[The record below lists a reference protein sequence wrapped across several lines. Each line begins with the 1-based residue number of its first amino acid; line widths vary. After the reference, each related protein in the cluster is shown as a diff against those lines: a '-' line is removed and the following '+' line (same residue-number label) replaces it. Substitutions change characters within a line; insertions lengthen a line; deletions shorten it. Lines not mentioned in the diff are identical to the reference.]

1 MRRVLFL
8 GGVVMGLAAC
18 EGVFG
23 PSTPGTPDTPTGPTD
38 PNHMVAT
45 ECTTPAVFEALSA
58 SCASC
63 HGAGTNRP
71 YFSSVQSFEALLV
84 AKPQWIVPGKP
95 DEGQFLPILAGTATG
110 AFAQMPPGEPSVAF
124 AAQATEGKTNIT
136 METLRCW
143 ISGLN
148 GTISMTPAGPLPVA
162 RRLSAEQMMV
172 ALEQQLGVS
181 GSSIFYYGVSLPD
194 AIPNTDVYRER
205 DENFAALGGS
215 HWLELRRRN
224 DTVNPVF
231 IQTFVNVTQS
241 WCRAAVGLP
250 AASNLVLT
258 RAALTDTSA
267 AAPQKIKDNIKYLG
281 RRLLSAQLSDA
292 DVNAYFDLFTSLEP
306 DRTAGWTAVCAAMV
320 RDPLWL
326 TF

>member
-1 MRRVLFL
+1 MRTLLFSSVLVL
-8 GGVVMGLAAC
+8 GC

-23 PSTPGTPDTPTGPTD
+23 PSKPGDPNDPND
-38 PNHMVAT
+38 PNHPVAT

-71 YFSSVQSFEALLV
+71 YFSSVQSFEALIV

-95 DEGQFLPILAGTATG
+95 GEGQFLPILEGTATG
-110 AFAQMPPGEPSVAF
+110 AFAQMPPGEPSAAF
-124 AAQATEGKTNIT
+124 AAQAAAGKTNVS

-143 ISGLN
+143 ISGLK
-148 GTISMTPAGPLPVA
+148 GTVSMTPAGPLPVA
-162 RRLSAEQMMV
+162 RRLSAEQLMV

-181 GSSIFYYGVSLPD
+181 GSNVFYYGLSLPD

-205 DENFAALGGS
+205 DDNYAALGGP

-224 DTVNPVF
+224 DSVNPVF
-231 IQTFVNVTQS
+231 IQTFVNVSQS
-241 WCRAAVGLP
+241 YCRAAVGAP
-250 AASNLVLT
+250 AATNTVLK
-258 RAALTDTSA
+258 RAAIADTST
-267 AAPQKIKDNIKYLG
+267 AAPQKIKDNIKHLG
-281 RRLLSAQLSDA
+281 RLLLATQLSDA
-292 DVNAYFDLFTSLEP
+292 DVDAYFELFKSLEP
-306 DRTAGWTAVCAAMV
+306 DRSAAWTGVCAAMV